1 MARNHLRSVV
11 SAWQTEDETP
21 ANSHGNASLE
31 LGGEVA
37 EQNFENYD
45 PRAFY
50 LRASDENGHVINIQ
64 VTIPTNWGPALQQLI
79 DSEAN
84 QYKSRV
90 EVARDAL
97 IHGLVRRLMETG
109 LKDPE
114 EAWFAE
120 VHMLHLRHT
129 VEGQK
134 RYVDGLADDLE
145 MHAAMENW
153 SAVLDLTIEAQGVRL
168 PAALRR
174 QRDTLVERY
183 QARVPKNYRA
193 SYEVE

>member
-1 MARNHLRSVV
+1 MSRSHLRSVV
-11 SAWQTEDETP
+11 SSWQTEDETP
-21 ANSHGNASLE
+21 ANAHGSASLE
-31 LGGEVA
+31 LGTEVA
-37 EQNFENYD
+37 EQNFANYD
-45 PRAFY
+45 PKAYY

-97 IHGLVRRLMETG
+97 VHGLVRRLMETG
-109 LKDPE
+109 LGDPE

-120 VHMLHLRHT
+120 VHMLHLRDT
-129 VEGQK
+129 LEGQK
-134 RYVDGLADDLE
+134 RYVAGLADDLE
-145 MHAAMENW
+145 FHASMENW
-153 SAVLDLTIEAQGVRL
+153 SALLELSYKARYVRL

-174 QRDTLVERY
+174 ERDALVERY
-183 QARVPKNYRA
+183 QARVPANYRA
-193 SYEVE
+193 SYETE